1 MRPNKGSTIAGRGKR
16 PKAIEVTR
24 PRTRG
29 QEKDPAM
36 TAGEDSKG
44 QDSVRMKDSNVAL
57 RSIIIYEKLTQSQGG
72 CLVNQHHD
80 NSKFEQ
86 GESPN

>member
-1 MRPNKGSTIAGRGKR
+1 
-16 PKAIEVTR
+16 
-24 PRTRG
+24 
-29 QEKDPAM
+29 M

-57 RSIIIYEKLTQSQGG
+57 RTIILYEKLTQSQGG
-72 CLVNQHHD
+72 CLVNQHRD